1 MAINANDSGYVV
13 APSPASRKESA
24 SLTFSWLPD
33 PFRLE
38 FGGSIMKAPLAR
50 SRWSG
55 LILKHLMER
64 GAGIL
69 PSTEV
74 REACWNFEG
83 VLPGSA

>member
-1 MAINANDSGYVV
+1 MAINANYSGYVV
-13 APSPASRKESA
+13 APSPASRKKSA

-55 LILKHLMER
+55 LTNPEAPHGER
-64 GAGIL
+64 RRYSPVNRGQ
-69 PSTEV
+69 
-74 REACWNFEG
+74 RG
-83 VLPGSA
+83 VLEL